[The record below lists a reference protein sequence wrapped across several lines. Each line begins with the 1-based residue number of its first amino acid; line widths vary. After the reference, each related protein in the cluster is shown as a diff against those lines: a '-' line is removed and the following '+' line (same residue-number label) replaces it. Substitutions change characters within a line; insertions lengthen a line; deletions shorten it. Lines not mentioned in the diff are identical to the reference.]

1 MLRRT
6 FQRAFIADRRIYLDR
21 TGRAVEADDP
31 ARAELLVAT
40 GGSLPYERAAEL
52 GLVSR
57 EEMEPGL
64 SEEDGVSV
72 DHPLYRKVFSGG
84 GTAAVRPPEP
94 SAKTDGGSDEA
105 EPEATR
111 KEERPEQQETGV
123 IEKNNPKNAGALHPE
138 EKMNRGTK
146 ARRSH
151 DA

>member
-72 DHPLYRKVFSGG
+72 DHPLYRKVFAGAG
-84 GTAAVRPPEP
+84 PAAVRPP
-94 SAKTDGGSDEA
+94 
-105 EPEATR
+105 
-111 KEERPEQQETGV
+111 
-123 IEKNNPKNAGALHPE
+123 
-138 EKMNRGTK
+138 
-146 ARRSH
+146 
-151 DA
+151 